1 MRERVTANDLKHVE
15 TKIIMEEDNMFR
27 ETNYYK
33 KLEIRE
39 RESYV
44 SEKEI
49 TENAVSET
57 GELIKLSFLL

>member
-15 TKIIMEEDNMFR
+15 TKIAMEEDNMFR

-39 RESYV
+39 RELY
-44 SEKEI
+44 
-49 TENAVSET
+49 
-57 GELIKLSFLL
+57 F

>member
-39 RESYV
+39 SYV